1 MITFKEN
8 KKIYLYSENIDM
20 RMGMKKIQILVA
32 SNFSKMEI
40 RHSVFVFC
48 SNNGKTIKM
57 YYEDDYGSWLLQNK
71 LFEGK
76 FKWPKGLH
84 IGTKISKEQLNGL
97 CKGLEVIESRREK
110 TSKGIDYAQVFKVNA
125 VIML

>member
-40 RHSVFVFC
+40 RHSV
-48 SNNGKTIKM
+48 K
-57 YYEDDYGSWLLQNK
+57 Q
-71 LFEGK
+71 
-76 FKWPKGLH
+76 H
-84 IGTKISKEQLNGL
+84 
-97 CKGLEVIESRREK
+97 
-110 TSKGIDYAQVFKVNA
+110 
-125 VIML
+125 

>member
-1 MITFKEN
+1 MISFKESKN
-8 KKIYLYSENIDM
+8 IYLYSENIDM
-20 RMGMKKIQILVA
+20 RMGMNKIQIIVG

-40 RHSVFVFC
+40 RHSVFIFC

-76 FKWPKGLH
+76 FKWPKGLE
-84 IGTKISKEQLNGL
+84 IGTKITKEQLN
-97 CKGLEVIESRREK
+97 
-110 TSKGIDYAQVFKVNA
+110 DYVKV
-125 VIML
+125 LK

>member
-76 FKWPKGLH
+76 FKWPKGLC

-110 TSKGIDYAQVFKVNA
+110 TSKGRKFLK
-125 VIML
+125 